1 MIKTDDSEDEEGENE
16 AGTVLVND
24 ESFDES
30 YDEYSSSES
39 EESGAS
45 ELSSSSSDDGE

>member
-24 ESFDES
+24 ESC
-30 YDEYSSSES
+30 DEYSSSES
-39 EESGAS
+39 EESGES
-45 ELSSSSSDDGE
+45 ELSSSSSDDDE